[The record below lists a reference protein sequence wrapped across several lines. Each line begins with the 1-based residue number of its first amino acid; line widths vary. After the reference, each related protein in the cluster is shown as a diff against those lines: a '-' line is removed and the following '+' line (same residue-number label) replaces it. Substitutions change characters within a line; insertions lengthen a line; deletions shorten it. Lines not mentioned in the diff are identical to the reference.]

1 MYLDLSELDEV
12 FQGRWFWS
20 TNRTA
25 WARYRRDDHWGDPA
39 VPLDVAIRDL
49 VEARMG
55 KRPVGPIRLLTQVRQ
70 FGYAM
75 NPASFYYCFDA
86 TGRFVEW
93 VVAEVTNTPWG
104 EQHCYV
110 LPGSDSAGSVLR
122 CRHDKEFHVSP
133 FMRMD
138 LQYRWRLGIPGEKL
152 TVHIDNIERGC
163 KLFDATLLLERR
175 EITGGRLAR
184 LLLQY
189 PLLTGRVF
197 AAIYW
202 QALRLWLKKCP
213 FFPHPRRCLQQELT
227 TT

>member
-1 MYLDLSELDEV
+1 MYLDLSELEEV

-20 TNRTA
+20 TSRTA

-39 VPLDVAIRDL
+39 VPLGVAIRDL
-49 VEARMG
+49 VEARTG

-70 FGYAM
+70 FGYVM

-86 TGRFVEW
+86 TGRFVES
-93 VVAEVTNTPWG
+93 VVAEVTNTPWA

-110 LPGSDSAGSVLR
+110 LPGSGVAGSVLR

-133 FMRMD
+133 FMGMD
-138 LQYRWRLGIPGEKL
+138 LQYCWKLGIPGERL
-152 TVHIDNIERGC
+152 AIHIDNIERGC
-163 KLFDATLLLERR
+163 KLFDATLLLEGR

-184 LLLQY
+184 LLVQY
-189 PLLTGRVF
+189 PVLTGRVF

-213 FFPHPRRCLQQELT
+213 FFPHPRHRLQQELT
-227 TT
+227 TS